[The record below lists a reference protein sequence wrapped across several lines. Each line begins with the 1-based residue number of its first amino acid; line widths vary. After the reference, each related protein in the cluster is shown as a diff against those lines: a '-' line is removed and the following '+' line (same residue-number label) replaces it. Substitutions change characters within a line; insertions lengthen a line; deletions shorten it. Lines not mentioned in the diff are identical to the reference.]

1 MYLMAINH
9 IIAITSCLL
18 IFNFLLQ
25 KVQDKDA
32 NKSVQTHYHCLENNL
47 KVHGKSVTPA
57 SNINIKDSA
66 LFLLLLLTLLVFRH
80 NSEVFNL
87 KDLVIFC
94 TLNLVLLVI
103 AKLVLIPK
111 QKL

>member
-9 IIAITSCLL
+9 IIAITSSLL

-32 NKSVQTHYHCLENNL
+32 NKSLQTHYHCLENNL

-57 SNINIKDSA
+57 SNIKDSA
-66 LFLLLLLTLLVFRH
+66 LFLLLLTLLVFRR

-87 KDLVIFC
+87 KDLVIF
-94 TLNLVLLVI
+94 
-103 AKLVLIPK
+103 
-111 QKL
+111 